1 MEFNILISLL
11 IGILVTLLVYMFKKR
26 RNEKKTMGYY
36 IAIAFFFSLCTF
48 AIMQNTEY
56 DSSPKEMITGEPEF

>member
-1 MEFNILISLL
+1 MELNILISLSV
-11 IGILVTLLVYMFKKR
+11 GILITLLVYMFKKR
-26 RNEKKTMGYY
+26 RNEKKTKGYY
-36 IAIAFFFSLCTF
+36 LAIAFVVSLCTF

>member
-11 IGILVTLLVYMFKKR
+11 IGISVTLLVYMFKKR
-26 RNEKKTMGYY
+26 RNEKMTMGYH
-36 IAIAFFFSLCTF
+36 IAIAFVVSLCTYG
-48 AIMQNTEY
+48 IMQNTEY

>member
-1 MEFNILISLL
+1 MELNILISLSV
-11 IGILVTLLVYMFKKR
+11 GILITLLVYMFKKR
-26 RNEKKTMGYY
+26 RNEKKTIGYY
-36 IAIAFFFSLCTF
+36 LAIAFVVSLCTF

>member
-26 RNEKKTMGYY
+26 RNERKTMGYY
-36 IAIAFFFSLCTF
+36 IAIAFVVSLCAF
-48 AIMQNTEY
+48 AIMQNTNY

>member
-36 IAIAFFFSLCTF
+36 IAIAFGVSLCTF
-48 AIMQNTEY
+48 AIMQNTNY
-56 DSSPKEMITGEPEF
+56 DSSPKEMITGEPKF